1 MLRVADSGEKPP
13 VWHLSAS
20 AALAERHRAG
30 LSPDTLRF
38 QVFPPCALLGRHQ
51 VLAQEID
58 AAWCVGH
65 GVTVARRVTG
75 GGAIVMAPGIL
86 GWELL
91 LPAGLFPGGLGEAA
105 ARICTAA
112 AAGVSRLGVDARF
125 RPRNDIE
132 AAGRKIGGT
141 GGYFDGPTLLYQGT
155 VIVTLDRALLRNA
168 LRWPGDKLARHG
180 AEALAR
186 HGAEAIEERVTDLAA
201 LLPQPPAMAAVK
213 AALAEALAR
222 ELGYDLVP
230 GELEADEVAATE
242 RLARDEIGCA
252 DFIAGPTPP
261 REGRVL
267 SATRRTPGGTLSVYL
282 KLRPGG
288 DGVIEAALFTGDGF
302 VNPPRVFNDLEA
314 ALKDAT
320 LSDCVARARDFLQ
333 ASGASFLGCAI
344 DDVTAALGDAIK

>member
-51 VLAQEID
+51 VLTQEID
-58 AAWCVGH
+58 AEWCAAH

-112 AAGVSRLGVDARF
+112 AAGVSSLGVDARF

-155 VIVTLDRALLRNA
+155 VIVTLDRALLRDA
-168 LRWPGDKLARHG
+168 LRWPGDKLARHDV
-180 AEALAR
+180 ET
-186 HGAEAIEERVTDLAA
+186 IEERVTDLAA
-201 LLPQPPAMAAVK
+201 LLPEPPAMAAVK
-213 AALAEALAR
+213 AALADALAR
-222 ELGYDLVP
+222 ELGYELVV
-230 GELEADEVAATE
+230 GELDADEVAATG
-242 RLARDEIGCA
+242 RLARDEIGDA

-267 SATRRTPGGTLSVYL
+267 SATRRTPGGALTVHL

-314 ALKDAT
+314 ALKDAA
-320 LSDCVARARDFLQ
+320 LADCVARARDFLQ

-344 DDVTAALGDAIK
+344 DDVTAALGDAIEQ

>member
-30 LSPDTLRF
+30 LTPDTLRF

-58 AAWCVGH
+58 VDWCAAH

-91 LPAGLFPGGLGEAA
+91 APAGLFPGGLGEAA

-112 AAGVSRLGVDARF
+112 AAGVSRLGVEARF

-155 VIVTLDRALLRNA
+155 VIVALDRALLRNA
-168 LRWPGDKLARHG
+168 LRWPGDK
-180 AEALAR
+180 LAR

-213 AALAEALAR
+213 AALAAALAQ
-222 ELGYDLVP
+222 ELGYVLAP
-230 GELEADEVAATE
+230 GELDADEVAATE
-242 RLARDEIGCA
+242 RLARDEIGDA

-261 REGRVL
+261 IEGRVL
-267 SATRRTPGGTLSVYL
+267 SAARRTPGGALTVHL

-314 ALKDAT
+314 ALKDSP
-320 LSDCVARARDFLQ
+320 LSESVARARDFLH

-344 DDVTAALGDAIK
+344 DDVTAVLGDAIRQ